1 MIQIVVPMAGE
12 SSRFLQKGYIPKPF
26 LPLIDGKSIIET
38 IEDHISF
45 LAKKSNTSVNI
56 SILLKDEFIKNSV
69 YRSMLSNLKSKLY
82 KVQTPNLGPLA
93 TVSQMLDNFQ
103 EDDQLIIYD
112 CDQLSIFSLNY
123 LCNKERGVVL
133 THKHNSPEL
142 SYIGRDGFGAIN
154 RIVEKEVI
162 SEEASCGVYYF
173 PSVGIFKK
181 AALYDFAKNN
191 SLNNEFRIANLY
203 NYLIKSGINVDS
215 YKCGGYFNLGTPA
228 DYEWFCKHHIDDYK
242 RYLI

>member
-154 RIVEKEVI
+154 RIV
-162 SEEASCGVYYF
+162 
-173 PSVGIFKK
+173 
-181 AALYDFAKNN
+181 
-191 SLNNEFRIANLY
+191 
-203 NYLIKSGINVDS
+203 
-215 YKCGGYFNLGTPA
+215 
-228 DYEWFCKHHIDDYK
+228 
-242 RYLI
+242 